1 MAGVYAQT
9 EIEWTRMLRTMVGL
23 RADGYQFSV
32 DSDNPLNSGDGTSG
46 LVSPKV
52 GVVFG
57 PWNGSEVYVNA
68 GIGFHSNDARGTVI
82 RVDPSPAIRPI
93 A

>member
-1 MAGVYAQT
+1 
-9 EIEWTRMLRTMVGL
+9 MLRTMVGL

-46 LVSPKV
+46 LVSPKL
-52 GVVFG
+52 GAVFG
-57 PWNGSEVYVNA
+57 PWAGPRYTQCRHGLSQQRRPRHRDSCGS
-68 GIGFHSNDARGTVI
+68 GQ
-82 RVDPSPAIRPI
+82 PAIRPI